1 MTVFNI
7 IILVCTIVICPVYFW
22 FMKRAKNTWV
32 TSSHETYGGSLT
44 IIDKEHQVVFKD
56 PMVKKKKG
64 EMNE

>member
-32 TSSHETYGGSLT
+32 TSSHDTYGGSMT
-44 IIDKEHQVVFKD
+44 ITEDELKVTYKD
-56 PMVKKKKG
+56 PVVKKK
-64 EMNE
+64 

>member
-1 MTVFNI
+1 MTLFNI

-32 TSSHETYGGSLT
+32 TSSHETYGGSMT
-44 IIDKEHQVVFKD
+44 ITEDELKVTYKD
-56 PMVKKKKG
+56 PIVKKKKG